1 MKNPYTL
8 VFGKEPKQ
16 LISRISQISEIAETF
31 NSEIPS
37 QQIYMIT
44 GVRGTGKTVVMTEI
58 AKKLNK
64 KGDWIVA
71 ELNPEKDMLLGLAA
85 KLSSENELARIFK
98 AAKINLSFFGFG
110 LEVTGQTPITDIETA
125 ITKMMESLRKHGKR
139 VLITV
144 DEVTSTQT
152 MREFAS
158 AFQIFVRQDLPIF
171 LLMTGLYENVNKLQ
185 NEKNLTFLYR
195 APKIE
200 LKPLNI
206 GAIAKNYKGK
216 FKLDDDTALHMA
228 KLTRGYSF
236 AFQVLGYFT
245 WENDGDYDGI
255 LSDYKQYLDDY
266 VYDKI
271 WSELSRGDKRIL
283 YGMAKCEN
291 GKISSIREILGI
303 ETNEFNPYRKRLI
316 KKGIVNGD
324 ERGYVKFV
332 LPLFEQYVLE
342 NYDE

>member
-1 MKNPYTL
+1 
-8 VFGKEPKQ
+8 
-16 LISRISQISEIAETF
+16 
-31 NSEIPS
+31 
-37 QQIYMIT
+37 
-44 GVRGTGKTVVMTEI
+44 MTEI

-171 LLMTGLYENVNKLQ
+171 LLMTGLYENVNVLQ

-206 GAIAKNYKGK
+206 GTIAKNYKGK

-245 WENDGDYDGI
+245 WENDGDYEGI